1 MTNQTKTKYRIRNW
15 PEYNK
20 ALVQRGSITLWF
32 CEESIKKWHD
42 SPKAKRGKG
51 RPRIYSDDAILC
63 ALLVRAVYHLPLR
76 ALQGFLF
83 SLILSLGLK
92 LLVPSY
98 SQMSRRAKDLHKE
111 LKKLSSRRPYDI
123 VFDSTGLKVY
133 GEGEWKVRQ
142 HGVSKRRTWR
152 KLHIGLDPKSSEIFI
167 AELTENGA
175 GCGDGEIARRL
186 IKAVPKGVRRV
197 FGDGAYDDREL
208 REEIEK
214 IGAEAIIPIPKRAAI
229 HRGTK
234 NPALIKRND
243 AVREIKGLGNDDM
256 ARKIWKIFHGYHRRS
271 LVETAMYRIKQL
283 TGSNLRS
290 REYSRQRTEAQV
302 KCLVVNKM
310 SRLGMP
316 RGAWIDA
323 A

>member
-32 CEESIKKWHD
+32 SEESIKKWHD
-42 SPKAKRGKG
+42 SPKAKGEKG

-111 LKKLSSRRPYDI
+111 LKKLSSRRPCDI
-123 VFDSTGLKVY
+123 IFDSTGLKVY

-142 HGVSKRRTWR
+142 DGVSKRRTWR
-152 KLHIGLDPKSSEIFI
+152 KLHIGLVHCHS
-167 AELTENGA
+167 
-175 GCGDGEIARRL
+175 L
-186 IKAVPKGVRRV
+186 I
-197 FGDGAYDDREL
+197 
-208 REEIEK
+208 
-214 IGAEAIIPIPKRAAI
+214 
-229 HRGTK
+229 
-234 NPALIKRND
+234 
-243 AVREIKGLGNDDM
+243 LG
-256 ARKIWKIFHGYHRRS
+256 
-271 LVETAMYRIKQL
+271 
-283 TGSNLRS
+283 
-290 REYSRQRTEAQV
+290 
-302 KCLVVNKM
+302 
-310 SRLGMP
+310 
-316 RGAWIDA
+316 
-323 A
+323 